1 MKLVRVDECVFVFV
15 ESACAYWYLR
25 IATEGEREAG
35 LGEIQIIL
43 EVGGLGHFFYQA
55 DTQRGVLLLGVMSV
69 LWLRYSEGCFG
80 E

>member
-15 ESACAYWYLR
+15 ESACACWYLR

-43 EVGGLGHFFYQA
+43 EVGGLGHFFF
-55 DTQRGVLLLGVMSV
+55 LPS
-69 LWLRYSEGCFG
+69 
-80 E
+80 

>member
-15 ESACAYWYLR
+15 ESACACWYLR

-43 EVGGLGHFFYQA
+43 EVGGSGHFFF
-55 DTQRGVLLLGVMSV
+55 TKLILKGV
-69 LWLRYSEGCFG
+69 YSYWE
-80 E
+80 

>member
-43 EVGGLGHFFYQA
+43 EVGGLGHFF
-55 DTQRGVLLLGVMSV
+55 TKLILKGV
-69 LWLRYSEGCFG
+69 YSYWE
-80 E
+80 

>member
-15 ESACAYWYLR
+15 ESACAYWLSEDCNR
-25 IATEGEREAG
+25 GREGGR
-35 LGEIQIIL
+35 
-43 EVGGLGHFFYQA
+43 VGRNLNNSRGRRFRTFFYQA

-69 LWLRYSEGCFG
+69 LWLRYSEGYFG